1 KAALPAD
8 YISLKMPDETR
19 NYVPKLQAIKNI
31 IANPEKFGITLP
43 SVSNTPYFI
52 TVKKTQDI
60 DIEVAARLAEMPLD
74 EFKAL
79 NASFNRPVILAEHNP
94 VLLLPTNRV
103 DIFNS
108 NLDAYKG
115 RLSSW
120 DTYKS
125 KKGESY
131 ASIAKRHGISLG
143 TLRAVN
149 GI

>member
-1 KAALPAD
+1 
-8 YISLKMPDETR
+8 
-19 NYVPKLQAIKNI
+19 
-31 IANPEKFGITLP
+31 
-43 SVSNTPYFI
+43 
-52 TVKKTQDI
+52 
-60 DIEVAARLAEMPLD
+60 MPLD

-103 DIFNS
+103 DIFEA
-108 NLDAYKG
+108 NLEAYKG
-115 RLSSW
+115 ELSSW

-131 ASIAKRHGISLG
+131 AAIAKRHGISLG

-149 GI
+149 GLRSEERRVGKECVSTCRSRWSPDH